1 MSEFYNVAVRTLCA
15 FTAKQG
21 DLDLRFTPSPT
32 ALQGMAGHA
41 DVTSRRGAHY
51 LREVSLQGV
60 YRHLW
65 VRGRADGYDPQLNR
79 LEEIKTHRG
88 NIEKLPDNHRQ
99 LHWAQA
105 RVYAWLMCEQLGLPD
120 MEIALVYFDIMSQ
133 QETLLTERRDAASLQ
148 RFFEALCQR
157 FLHWVDLETAHRC
170 GRDAALQAL
179 AFPHPEF
186 RCGQRVLAESV
197 YKANTAARCLL
208 AQAPTGIGK
217 TVGTLFPVLK
227 AMPGQQLDK
236 VFFLTARTPGRQLA
250 LDALQRLK
258 DTSAQLPLRV
268 LEMVAKD
275 KACEHP
281 DKACH
286 GGSCPLAKGF
296 YDRLPVARQAAV
308 QAGPWNRQAMR
319 ELALAHSVCPYYL
332 SQEMLRWSD
341 VVVGDYNHF
350 FDLNAIL
357 HGLTL
362 SESWRVSV
370 LVDEAHNLVAR
381 GRQMYTCE
389 LEQRHLKQV
398 RQVAPR
404 ELKKPLDRVWRAWTA
419 LLKDVFKDQIKGQ
432 GKDPAKF
439 QATGQI
445 ETYTVCQ
452 QLPQKLLIAL
462 QKFTADAT
470 EFFTDGVLKVDGTLQ
485 AFYFDVLYFLRLAE
499 LHGPHSLFDVSVP
512 DWTLQNAER
521 LHLHRPAD
529 SVLCLR
535 NVVPAP
541 LLKNRWAA
549 AHSVTLFSATLSP
562 PQYLKD
568 MLGLPDATAWVDVP
582 SAFTSNQLQVHVARH
597 ISTRFHHRKRTLG
610 SVVDVMA
617 RQYAQTPGNYL
628 AFFSSFEYLQMA
640 ADALTASHPDI
651 AVWRQSRKMD
661 EADRDAF
668 LLRFTLHSQG
678 IGFAVLGG
686 AFGEG
691 IDLPGTRLF
700 GAFIATL
707 GLPQVNPVNEQI
719 RQRMQA
725 CLGRGYDYTYLFP
738 GIQKV
743 VQAAGRVIRT
753 PQDTGVVFLMEDRFA
768 RAEVQNLLPGWWQA
782 GGS

>member
-15 FTAKQG
+15 FTVKQG

-332 SQEMLRWSD
+332 SQEMLR
-341 VVVGDYNHF
+341 
-350 FDLNAIL
+350 
-357 HGLTL
+357 
-362 SESWRVSV
+362 
-370 LVDEAHNLVAR
+370 
-381 GRQMYTCE
+381 
-389 LEQRHLKQV
+389 
-398 RQVAPR
+398 
-404 ELKKPLDRVWRAWTA
+404 
-419 LLKDVFKDQIKGQ
+419 
-432 GKDPAKF
+432 
-439 QATGQI
+439 
-445 ETYTVCQ
+445 
-452 QLPQKLLIAL
+452 
-462 QKFTADAT
+462 
-470 EFFTDGVLKVDGTLQ
+470 
-485 AFYFDVLYFLRLAE
+485 
-499 LHGPHSLFDVSVP
+499 
-512 DWTLQNAER
+512 
-521 LHLHRPAD
+521 
-529 SVLCLR
+529 
-535 NVVPAP
+535 
-541 LLKNRWAA
+541 
-549 AHSVTLFSATLSP
+549 
-562 PQYLKD
+562 
-568 MLGLPDATAWVDVP
+568 
-582 SAFTSNQLQVHVARH
+582 
-597 ISTRFHHRKRTLG
+597 
-610 SVVDVMA
+610 
-617 RQYAQTPGNYL
+617 
-628 AFFSSFEYLQMA
+628 
-640 ADALTASHPDI
+640 
-651 AVWRQSRKMD
+651 
-661 EADRDAF
+661 
-668 LLRFTLHSQG
+668 
-678 IGFAVLGG
+678 
-686 AFGEG
+686 
-691 IDLPGTRLF
+691 
-700 GAFIATL
+700 
-707 GLPQVNPVNEQI
+707 
-719 RQRMQA
+719 
-725 CLGRGYDYTYLFP
+725 
-738 GIQKV
+738 
-743 VQAAGRVIRT
+743 
-753 PQDTGVVFLMEDRFA
+753 
-768 RAEVQNLLPGWWQA
+768 
-782 GGS
+782 